1 MLIDTHCHIHDSDYP
16 IDGDVVIKHAH
27 QAGVMQMICVG
38 TDETSSVQAIKFA
51 SKHEGVFACVGVHPH
66 YAKDG
71 IGDLD
76 RLVDSIY
83 SGNGFAPDSIRA
95 PAPYRTRAADVSLN
109 KGVQS
114 DSMITSRKL
123 VAIGEIGLDYY
134 YNNSPRADQ
143 IRVLK
148 SQIELALQYD
158 LPIILHVRGAF
169 DDFWE
174 VLDSF
179 QPDFDED
186 GQFVGQQIRGVLHCF
201 TDSLVNAKKGL
212 ERGLYIGINGIST
225 FTKDESQKSMF
236 RTIPLDKIL
245 LETDAPYLTPAPL
258 RGKVKIN
265 EPAYI
270 KNIAEYNSDIYN
282 VSFDELADITTA
294 NAKNLFKI
302 WNK

>member
-1 MLIDTHCHIHDSDYP
+1 MLVDTHCHIHDPDYP
-16 IDGDVVIKHAH
+16 HNGEEVVSRAH

-38 TDETSSVQAIKFA
+38 TNVDNSNQAIQFA
-51 SKHEGVFACVGVHPH
+51 LDHDGVFASVGVHPH
-66 YAKDG
+66 YATDG
-71 IGDLD
+71 AGGIN
-76 RLVDSIY
+76 RLIDSVY
-83 SGNGFAPDSIRA
+83 SGNGFVPGLIRA
-95 PAPYRTRAADVSLN
+95 PAPYQTRSADVSLN

-158 LPIILHVRGAF
+158 LPIIFHVRGAF

-179 QPDFDED
+179 QPDFDEK

-212 ERGLYIGINGIST
+212 DRGLYIGINGIST

-270 KNIAEYNSDIYN
+270 KNITEYNSDVYN
-282 VSFDELADITTA
+282 VSFNELADITTA
-294 NAKNLFKI
+294 NAKALFKI
-302 WNK
+302 

>member
-1 MLIDTHCHIHDSDYP
+1 MLIDTHCHIHDPDYP
-16 IDGDVVIKHAH
+16 FNGDEVISRAH
-27 QAGVMQMICVG
+27 TAGVMQMICVG
-38 TDETSSVQAIKFA
+38 TNEVNSNQAIQFA
-51 SKHEGVFACVGVHPH
+51 LDHDGVFASVGVHPH
-66 YAKDG
+66 YAVDG
-71 IGDLD
+71 VVGLE
-76 RLVDSIY
+76 RLVDLLY
-83 SGNGFAPDSIRA
+83 SRKHLQTEFDKAPGPLSD
-95 PAPYRTRAADVSLN
+95 PARSRFLN
-109 KGVQS
+109 ERSQQGALI
-114 DSMITSRKL
+114 DNNKL
-123 VAIGEIGLDYY
+123 VAIGEIGLDYH

-148 SQIELALQYD
+148 SQINLALQYD
-158 LPIILHVRGAF
+158 LPIIFHVRGAF

-179 QPDFDED
+179 QPDFDEG

-201 TDSLVNAKKGL
+201 TDSLINVEEGL
-212 ERGLYIGINGIST
+212 KRGLYIGINGIST

-236 RTIPLDKIL
+236 RAIPLDKIL

-282 VSFDELADITTA
+282 VSFNKLAEITTA
-294 NAKNLFKI
+294 NAKALFKI
-302 WNK
+302 

>member
-1 MLIDTHCHIHDSDYP
+1 MLIDTHCHIHDPDYP
-16 IDGDVVIKHAH
+16 FDGDKVIGRAH
-27 QAGVMQMICVG
+27 TVGVMQIICVG
-38 TDETSSVQAIKFA
+38 TNEVNSNQAIQFA
-51 SKHEGVFACVGVHPH
+51 LDHDGVFASVGLHPH
-66 YAKDG
+66 YAVDG
-71 IGDLD
+71 VGDI
-76 RLVDSIY
+76 DSLIDSVY
-83 SGNGFAPDSIRA
+83 SRNGFAEGSIRA

-109 KGVQS
+109 KEDQS

-158 LPIILHVRGAF
+158 LPIIFHVRGAF

-179 QPDFDED
+179 QSDFDQK
-186 GQFVGQQIRGVLHCF
+186 GQFAGQQIRGVLHCF
-201 TDSLVNAKKGL
+201 TDSLINAEKGL
-212 ERGLYIGINGIST
+212 KRGLYIGINGIST
-225 FTKDESQKSMF
+225 FTKDESQKLMF
-236 RTIPLDKIL
+236 KSIPLDKIL
-245 LETDAPYLTPAPL
+245 LETDAPYLVPAPL

-270 KNIAEYNSDIYN
+270 KNITEYNSDVYN
-282 VSFDELADITTA
+282 VSFNELADITTA
-294 NAKNLFKI
+294 NAKALFKI
-302 WNK
+302 